1 LYKAVERSFVHL
13 TFRIPRLRDA
23 ADAQVAE
30 AIATIDEKIGKL
42 PPGVTSFRRIPKI
55 GMSDEQIISE
65 LQQ

>member
-1 LYKAVERSFVHL
+1 
-13 TFRIPRLRDA
+13 LRDA

-55 GMSDEQIISE
+55 GMSDEQIVSE